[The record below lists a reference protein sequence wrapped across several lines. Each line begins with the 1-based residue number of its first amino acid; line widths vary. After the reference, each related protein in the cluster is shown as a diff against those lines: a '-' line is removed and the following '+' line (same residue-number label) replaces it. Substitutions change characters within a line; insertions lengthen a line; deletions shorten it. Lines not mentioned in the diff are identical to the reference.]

1 MTAER
6 QIRFWLIGLALFL
19 VALFFLRGVLLP
31 FVLGMAIAYLLDP
44 LCDRL
49 EIWKAPRWLAAVV
62 VLVLFL
68 IVCVAAAM
76 LIVPVFTTQLS
87 DLIARLPAY
96 AEVVKGW
103 IEQMLSV
110 LQARVD
116 PGLLEQL
123 KSTIEGSSGKAV
135 AWLAEAAGEL
145 LTRGAAIANLISLI
159 VITPVVAFYL
169 LRDWDLMVKT
179 IDSWLPRRHAPVIR
193 ELAGDVDQTLAG
205 FLRGQGLVCLVLG
218 VFYAVGLTLAGL
230 EFGVVIGLLAGLL
243 TFIPYAGS
251 IFGLLISVG
260 LAALQFDEWTRVAIV
275 AAVFFVGQIME
286 GNVLT
291 PLLVGGRVGLHPVW
305 VIFALLAFGVLFG
318 FVGVLIAVPAAAVLG
333 VAVRFGLKL
342 YLGSRFYDDEQKST
356 GESSAS

>member
-1 MTAER
+1 MTTEK
-6 QIRFWLIGLALFL
+6 QIRFWLIGLVVFL
-19 VALFFLRGVLLP
+19 VVLFFLRSVLLP
-31 FVLGMAIAYLLDP
+31 FVLGMAIAYFLDP
-44 LCDRL
+44 VCDRM
-49 EIWKAPRWLAAVV
+49 EMWKVPRWLATVI

-68 IVCVAAAM
+68 IACIVALM

-96 AEVVKGW
+96 ADVLKGW
-103 IEQMLSV
+103 IERMLAL

-116 PGLLEQL
+116 PALLEKL
-123 KSTIEGSSGKAV
+123 KDTIEGSSGKAV
-135 AWLAEAAGEL
+135 AWFAQAAGGL
-145 LTRGAAIANLISLI
+145 LTQGAAIANLIALV

-169 LRDWDLMVKT
+169 LRDWDVMVET
-179 IDSWLPRRHAPVIR
+179 VDGWLPRRHAAVIR
-193 ELAGDVDQTLAG
+193 QLTGEVNRTLAG

-218 VFYAVGLTLAGL
+218 AFYAVGLTLAGL

-260 LAALQFDEWTRVAIV
+260 LAALQFDEWVRVAIV
-275 AAVFFVGQIME
+275 AVIFFVGQALE

-291 PLLVGGRVGLHPVW
+291 PMLVGGRVGLHPVW
-305 VIFALLAFGVLFG
+305 VIFALLAFGALFG
-318 FVGVLIAVPAAAVLG
+318 FVGVLIAVPAAAVMG

-342 YLGSRFYDDEQKST
+342 YLGSHYYDDEQGST
-356 GESSAS
+356 GETPV